1 MSTHCPS
8 CGSVVDENATTC
20 SVCGENLA
28 ETSETSAT
36 SATPT
41 PQRAAPDTVAAIPPA
56 VAGVPQAASHPT
68 RVICA
73 QCGAANARGATECT
87 TCGAPISDVEP
98 EIRRAASAAPAES
111 TGSLQTYLIAGLAM
125 VVVALIVYIVS
136 TPEEKT
142 GPPQAAMPGAT
153 GAAGANPQGAMPPD
167 HPPIDESAQM
177 AAMTKLVT
185 DLEGKLKADP
195 TNDSLQLALAN
206 ALYDVGNHAQ
216 AKVHYAEYL
225 KKNPQNLDATTDFAT
240 SVAAAGNVD
249 SAVVVLNSVLAK
261 DAKHQRAAFNMAIMY
276 RQKENRDSIVYWLQR
291 VADIDSTSPTGKGAL
306 DILKEFK
313 SGHPPL

>member
-20 SVCGENLA
+20 SVCGESLTETNETNETTTPEPA
-28 ETSETSAT
+28 EAG
-36 SATPT
+36 
-41 PQRAAPDTVAAIPPA
+41 TVGAVPPA
-56 VAGVPQAASHPT
+56 VAGVPQAAPPSA

-87 TCGAPISDVEP
+87 TCGAPLSDVEP
-98 EIRRAASAAPAES
+98 EQRRTAAAAPAAS

-142 GPPQAAMPGAT
+142 GPPQASMPGAGGT
-153 GAAGANPQGAMPPD
+153 AGANPQGAMPPD
-167 HPPIDESAQM
+167 HPPIDEGAQM

-185 DLEGKLKADP
+185 DLETKLKADP
-195 TNDSLQLALAN
+195 TNDSLELALAN

-216 AKVHYAEYL
+216 AKMHYAEYL
-225 KKNPQNLDATTDFAT
+225 KTNPQDLDATTDFAT
-240 SVAAAGNVD
+240 SVAAAGNID
-249 SAVVVLNSVLAK
+249 SAVIVLNSVLAK

-276 RQKENRDSIVYWLQR
+276 RQKENRDSIIYWLQR